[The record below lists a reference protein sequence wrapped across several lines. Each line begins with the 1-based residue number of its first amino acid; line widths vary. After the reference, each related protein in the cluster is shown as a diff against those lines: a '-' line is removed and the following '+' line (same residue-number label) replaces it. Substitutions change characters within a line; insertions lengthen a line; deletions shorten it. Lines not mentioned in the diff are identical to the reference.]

1 MLKNMMMNV
10 PMGSGLVAEASVASR
25 RDQTGRREIV
35 TTPALEA
42 VLELDPRR
50 PRGNS
55 PDSRLSRRRTTR
67 PSSSH
72 RQDRDI
78 IMTDALYV
86 GIDVAKDSFDVASE
100 PAGIKLSLPNDPQGR
115 QRLLEVL
122 QNHTVAL
129 VVLEATGGY
138 ERDLVAELLG
148 AGHEVV
154 VANPRQVRDFAR
166 GIGKLAK
173 TDSIDAGVL
182 ALFAKMVQPKR
193 RPQPS
198 QQTTTL
204 AELVTRRRQ
213 LSDLLTQERNR
224 LGAARDRRVRASI
237 QKVIQMLENQ
247 VKQLDK
253 LLRDNIESD
262 DGLKR
267 KDQIVQSAAGV
278 GPGTSAMLLGHLPE
292 LGRLNRQQIAALVGV
307 APWDFK
313 SGKWAG
319 RSKIWGGRREVRNM
333 LYMAAMTAIRHNDVI
348 RNFYDRLVAKGKLFK
363 VAITACMRKLL
374 VILNTLI
381 RKDCLWSANPIQNT

>member
-1 MLKNMMMNV
+1 
-10 PMGSGLVAEASVASR
+10 
-25 RDQTGRREIV
+25 
-35 TTPALEA
+35 
-42 VLELDPRR
+42 
-50 PRGNS
+50 
-55 PDSRLSRRRTTR
+55 
-67 PSSSH
+67 
-72 RQDRDI
+72 
-78 IMTDALYV
+78 MTDALYV

-182 ALFAKMVQPKR
+182 A
-193 RPQPS
+193 
-198 QQTTTL
+198 
-204 AELVTRRRQ
+204 
-213 LSDLLTQERNR
+213 LLTQERNR